1 MQLILAP
8 FFVAS
13 MIGDVLAR
21 NKKNLKLVKI
31 FQPLTTFIVLIIS
44 LMSILSENHDLKFTI
59 PIAIGLA
66 ISTFADSILVSR
78 SDKSMFIKGMALFFV
93 AIAIYGVTM
102 TVLSG
107 FHEKDVMS
115 SILMLAVF
123 GILAYLF
130 HKGKHGGISDDEM
143 IVPLILIDC

>member
-78 SDKSMFIKGMALFFV
+78 SDKSMFIK
-93 AIAIYGVTM
+93 
-102 TVLSG
+102 
-107 FHEKDVMS
+107 K
-115 SILMLAVF
+115 
-123 GILAYLF
+123 
-130 HKGKHGGISDDEM
+130 
-143 IVPLILIDC
+143 